1 MAKAIKY
8 YINQGESLPIAVEKC
23 YPLFTGAFSLL
34 IMSTDTLIAVRD
46 QYGMRPFSVAKL
58 GNSVLFAS
66 ESCSFETVGVDVHWD
81 VGPGEMI
88 VVTKEGMTAKQ
99 LAKPTPRFDIFEF
112 VYFARPDSII
122 LGQSVYQV
130 RWDFGKALANWPGFS
145 G

>member
-1 MAKAIKY
+1 
-8 YINQGESLPIAVEKC
+8 
-23 YPLFTGAFSLL
+23 
-34 IMSTDTLIAVRD
+34 
-46 QYGMRPFSVAKL
+46 MRPFSVAKL
-58 GNSVLFAS
+58 GTSVLFAS